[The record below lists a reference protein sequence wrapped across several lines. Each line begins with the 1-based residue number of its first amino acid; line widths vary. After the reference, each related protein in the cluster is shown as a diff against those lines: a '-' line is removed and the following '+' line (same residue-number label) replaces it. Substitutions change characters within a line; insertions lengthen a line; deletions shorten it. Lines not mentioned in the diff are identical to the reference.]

1 MRAPAAPKRLQRLRL
16 YPKTLRASAAE
27 GQVRR
32 MWWRRHLRTQTA
44 QKQVQRM
51 PIGPGQ
57 ENRKRKAKRKKQKQ
71 GGRSSGKNKLT
82 IDSLKEADAKRLKTI

>member
-1 MRAPAAPKRLQRLRL
+1 
-16 YPKTLRASAAE
+16 
-27 GQVRR
+27 
-32 MWWRRHLRTQTA
+32 
-44 QKQVQRM
+44 M